1 MSGIQGSRTLLLT
14 TLLITMLTTMLGGA
28 NLAQAADPYR
38 HNPFQRS
45 AAPPETSPNSS
56 AGSTIISYQ
65 SSHPRLRAVLN
76 ANAGSLANLDGHVL
90 AQGESALGYT
100 LVTVADHSAKFRFR
114 QHIITLQ
121 VTEDRP

>member
-1 MSGIQGSRTLLLT
+1 MSFLHGLKALLLAA
-14 TLLITMLTTMLGGA
+14 TLGSATLT
-28 NLAQAADPYR
+28 QAADAKR

-45 AAPPETSPNSS
+45 AAPVETSRSS
-56 AGSTIISYQ
+56 SVGSTTKSYRFT
-65 SSHPRLRAVLN
+65 HPRLRAVLN
-76 ANAGSLANLDGHVL
+76 ANDGSLANLDGHVL

-100 LVTVADHSAKFRFR
+100 LVAVADHSARFEFR